1 MKFRMAVEG
10 KTNGRKLMVGRIY
23 IARQWA
29 RKT

>member
-23 IARQWA
+23 NACQWA